1 MRLPLL
7 LAALLALISLA
18 SAQNQAPPGVFE
30 QTPQPG
36 LFGGGDLQTAL
47 EANAK
52 SDPALGSAGP
62 GATPG
67 FSRNPDGSLNLDLTE
82 QPILTVFRLL
92 AAMERLNFIAPALKG
107 DERITLNLVRVTPR
121 TAFQMIAAARGFRVV
136 ENGGVVTL
144 ERSDALS
151 PQAYLTRTYRL
162 NHARVA
168 VIAQAVGNLLGIDL
182 AKPDASSP
190 AYPEPVQVGG
200 SVGVTD
206 AQARPRF
213 TSALPMS
220 EKLSRAGE
228 TTIFFTRRT
237 NQLIV
242 RATAAQH
249 EQVAALLA
257 SLDRDVP
264 QIAMTCYVL
273 EIADGQDQ
281 GVGVDWSKTLG
292 PQGLRLGLGA
302 QSSAGGSAPILKL
315 SNALLYQGAVLS
327 LSDAEVAVRAL
338 RNLSHTKSLG
348 SPNLLVQ
355 PGVPSQIVNLEKETV
370 ALVNTVAS
378 GSVATQNTSLQTFV
392 TGLTIDVIADL
403 LPDGRIGLNLSPRIS
418 ARTGVT
424 RSSIGDIPRTSERGT
439 TADVIVPDGSA
450 IVLGGILSAR
460 DERGTAEVPLL
471 GRIPVLGALFRSQS
485 TNSSRTN
492 LVIVV
497 TARTLRTPSRQR
509 FGEAEEQFLRT
520 ATNGLPQEPAYRYG
534 AEPAV
539 VYDRRPQVTPV
550 PPRARTDGKKSVRP

>member
-1 MRLPLL
+1 MRLFLL
-7 LAALLALISLA
+7 LSALGAFVLPAP
-18 SAQNQAPPGVFE
+18 AQNQAPPGVFD
-30 QTPQPG
+30 QSAQPG
-36 LFGGGDLQTAL
+36 LFGGGELQAAL
-47 EANAK
+47 DANAK
-52 SDPALGSAGP
+52 ADPALAAA
-62 GATPG
+62 ATPG
-67 FSRNPDGSLNLDLTE
+67 FSRNSDGSLNLDLTE

-121 TAFQMIAAARGFRVV
+121 SAFNMIAAARGFRVL
-136 ENGGVVTL
+136 EQSGVVTL
-144 ERSDALS
+144 ERSDVLS
-151 PQAYLTRTYRL
+151 PQAYMTRTYRL
-162 NHARVA
+162 QHARVA

-182 AKPDASSP
+182 SKPDLSSP
-190 AYPEPVQVGG
+190 AYPEPVQVAGA
-200 SVGVTD
+200 VGVTD

-220 EKLSRAGE
+220 ERLSKSGE
-228 TTIFFTRRT
+228 TTLFFTRRT

-249 EQVAALLA
+249 EQVTALLS

-273 EIADGQDQ
+273 EIADGNDQ
-281 GVGVDWSKTLG
+281 NTGVDWTKTLG
-292 PQGLRLGLGA
+292 ASGLRLGL
-302 QSSAGGSAPILKL
+302 SSQGTDSPLLKL
-315 SNALLYQGAVLS
+315 SNALLYRGAVLT

-338 RNLSHTKSLG
+338 RNLNRTKSLG

-355 PGVPSQIVNLEKETV
+355 PGVPSQIVNLEKETI
-370 ALVNTVAS
+370 ALVNTVSS
-378 GSVATQNTSLQTFV
+378 GTVATQNTSLQTFV

-460 DERGTAEVPLL
+460 DERGTTEVPLL

-485 TNSSRTN
+485 TNAARTN

-509 FGEAEEQFLRT
+509 FGEAEEKFLQQ
-520 ATNGLPQEPAYRYG
+520 AAEGLPQEPAYRYG

-550 PPRARTDGKKSVRP
+550 PPKPRGDGKKGVRP